1 MIRALW
7 TAASG
12 MMAQQLNTDVVANNL
27 ANVNTTGFKRSRID
41 FQDLL
46 YQTVRP
52 AGSSNTSGSQ
62 IPVGIQVGHGT
73 RPIAIQKMF
82 TQGDYEETGNTLDM
96 VIEGDGFFQITM
108 PDGSIAYTRAGSF
121 KQDGQGRI
129 VTSDGFVM
137 KDQITIPQDAQ
148 DIAITSDGTVQA
160 LLPGQ
165 PAPQQ
170 LGVIELARFPNPA
183 GLSSIGRNLYL
194 PTAASGQAITG
205 TPGTSGFGTVVQ
217 RFLEMSNVKVVEEM
231 VNLIVAQ
238 RAYEINS
245 KAIQTADEMLG
256 IANNLRR

>member
-12 MMAQQLNTDVVANNL
+12 MTAQQLNNDVIANNL
-27 ANVNTTGFKRSRID
+27 ANVNTTGFKRSRAD

-46 YQTVRP
+46 YQTIMP
-52 AGSSNTSGSQ
+52 AGTSNASGSQ

-82 TQGDYEETGNTLDM
+82 AQGDYQETGNPLDL
-96 VIEGDGFFQITM
+96 VIEGDGFFQVIT
-108 PDGSIAYTRAGSF
+108 PDGNIAYTRAGAF
-121 KQDGQGRI
+121 KRDSQGQI

-137 KDQITIPQDAQ
+137 KDQITIPQDSV
-148 DIAITSDGTVQA
+148 DIAITSDGAVQVS
-160 LLPGQ
+160 LPGQ
-165 PAPQQ
+165 SEPQQ
-170 LGVIELARFPNPA
+170 LGVIELARFTNPA
-183 GLSSIGRNLYL
+183 GLSNIGKNLYMPTASSGQPIIGIPGMNGFGSIG
-194 PTAASGQAITG
+194 
-205 TPGTSGFGTVVQ
+205 Q
-217 RFLEMSNVKVVEEM
+217 RSLEMSNVKVVEEM